1 MMSLQE
7 ATGGDLPFAD
17 SARPEIRE
25 AFDRYFRIEMV
36 DKARQLEEVH
46 RLRYQAYCIEHPFED
61 PAQHPG
67 GLERD
72 EHDPVSSHALIR
84 HRASGECAAT
94 ARLVHPLDDAPG
106 RLPIETHCGQALYPS
121 AVRRISTLPR
131 SRLAE
136 ISRLATSAAFKRR
149 LAEAATVSGVSDR
162 ATYVDTA
169 RGSHHPHQRG
179 FPHITVGLFA
189 AIVQMSV
196 ESDVTHWLA
205 VMEPA
210 LLRLLRRFGI
220 RFRRIGEDVHYHGRR
235 RPTMGVAAE
244 VVDGVLSERPDI
256 WDLITQG
263 GRFVPPRA

>member
-1 MMSLQE
+1 MSLRQ
-7 ATGGDLPFAD
+7 ARGGELRSAEP
-17 SARPEIRE
+17 ARPAIRE
-25 AFDRYFRIEMV
+25 VFDRYFRIERV
-36 DKARQLEEVH
+36 SEARQLEEVH
-46 RLRYQAYCIEHPFED
+46 RLRYQAYCIEHAFED
-61 PAQHPG
+61 PAEHAG

-72 EHDPVSSHALIR
+72 AHDPVSSHALIR
-84 HRASGECAAT
+84 HRVSGECAAT
-94 ARLVHPLDDAPG
+94 VRLVHPLDDGVG
-106 RLPIETHCGQALYPS
+106 RLPIETHCGRALYPA
-121 AVRRISTLPR
+121 AVRRISALPR
-131 SRLAE
+131 ARLAE

-169 RGSHHPHQRG
+169 RDSRHLHQRG

-189 AIVQMSV
+189 AIVQMSA

-220 RFRRIGEDVHYHGRR
+220 RFERIGADVHYHGRR
-235 RPTMGVAAE
+235 RPTMGVAAD
-244 VVDGVLSERPDI
+244 VVDGVLWERPDI

-263 GRFVPPRA
+263 GRFVPPRE